1 MYKLWKYYNQNRL
14 KVWGII
20 LAITIGFIVIRIL
33 NFNYKN
39 EKKEKN
45 NETNTIKYFQES
57 KSMVDG
63 GKV

>member
-45 NETNTIKYFQES
+45 NETNTIKYFH
-57 KSMVDG
+57 
-63 GKV
+63 